1 MAIWRGG
8 EVMGDPLRRS
18 CITLVAK
25 RKGSGLNGRMPA
37 IASTSPSIAIWERA
51 IQPAR
56 KTLDAAAARGLLGI
70 KLSKR
75 DLERADA
82 LAARA
87 ASGKLTKAETAEL
100 ESYRS
105 VGTAL
110 EFLKSKARR
119 SLAATA

>member
-1 MAIWRGG
+1 M
-8 EVMGDPLRRS
+8 
-18 CITLVAK
+18 TTT
-25 RKGSGLNGRMPA
+25 
-37 IASTSPSIAIWERA
+37 ASPFSSIAIWERA

-56 KTLDAAAARGLLGI
+56 RTLDTDSARALLHL

-75 DLERADA
+75 DLDRADTLA
-82 LAARA
+82 LRA
-87 ASGKLTKAETAEL
+87 AQGKLSDDEAAEL

-119 SLAATA
+119 SLAVAR

>member
-1 MAIWRGG
+1 MTTTSAP
-8 EVMGDPLRRS
+8 V
-18 CITLVAK
+18 
-25 RKGSGLNGRMPA
+25 
-37 IASTSPSIAIWERA
+37 STIAIWERA

-56 KTLDAAAARGLLGI
+56 RSLDSASARALLEL

-75 DLERADA
+75 DLDRADA

-87 ASGKLTKAETAEL
+87 AQGKISGDEATEL

-119 SLAATA
+119 SLAKPH